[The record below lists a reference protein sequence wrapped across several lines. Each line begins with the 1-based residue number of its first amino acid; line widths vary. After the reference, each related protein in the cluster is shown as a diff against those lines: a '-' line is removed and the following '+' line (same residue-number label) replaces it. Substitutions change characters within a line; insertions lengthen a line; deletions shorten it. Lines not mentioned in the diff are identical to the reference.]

1 MLDGY
6 FLCSRFRININI
18 RLCRLGLPD
27 SKCYLINTLR
37 PLGLKMF
44 LSTIKTEKK
53 LERRLSSLQHLL
65 LMQRIWVPFPAPS

>member
-18 RLCRLGLPD
+18 RLCRLGPPD

-37 PLGLKMF
+37 PLELKMF

-53 LERRLSSLQHLL
+53 LEK
-65 LMQRIWVPFPAPS
+65 